1 MENNC
6 FVKKLKGVANNQD
19 MPYFNSIK
27 ITIIKSNETPSADA
41 LSFRLIGKAK
51 IFTDDNHVF
60 YVDGSGTGVHSYDM
74 DSDSYV
80 SFKAQNDDY
89 NIIITPKDDITTFQS
104 DNTQKNY
111 VFDVNDMN
119 EVKNLLRIANIRTL
133 IGQQLKAAAA
143 SSIACDYTGVIV
155 DFDNFVFNDTIN
167 YWHSIYTFSY
177 SDTKGDFSA
186 NDSFISACSKP
197 GAPSITISF
206 RDTKVTGDIDTFAA
220 AIVAK
225 GTKPNSTTIQIDV
238 AGTTITKPAGTGDT
252 VTITFNSSLPNG
264 YSVA

>member
-6 FVKKLKGVANNQD
+6 FVKKLKGIANNPN

-27 ITIIKSNETPSADA
+27 ITIIKSDGTPSADA
-41 LSFRLIGKAK
+41 LTFRLIGKAK

-74 DSDSYV
+74 DSNSYV

-89 NIIITPKDDITTFQS
+89 NIIISPKDGLTTFQS
-104 DNTQKNY
+104 DDTQKNY
-111 VFDVNDMN
+111 VFDVNELD
-119 EVKNLLRIANIRTL
+119 EVSLMLRIANIRTL
-133 IGQQLKAAAA
+133 TGQELKNSKAYQLDTNY
-143 SSIACDYTGVIV
+143 SGVIV
-155 DFDNFVFNDTIN
+155 DFDKFVFNDGTDA
-167 YWHSIYTFSY
+167 WHSTYTFSY

-186 NDSFISACSKP
+186 NSSFISACSKP
-197 GAPSITISF
+197 GASNIGINF
-206 RDTKVTGDIDTFAA
+206 RNTKVTGDIDTFAA

-225 GTKPNSTTIQIDV
+225 GTKPNGTTISITV
-238 AGTTITKPAGTGDT
+238 AGTTITKPSGTGDT